1 MTQPPL
7 PPGDLLLHAGDLSIV
22 GSQAEIQEQLN
33 WLSSQPHTHK
43 IVIAGNHDV
52 LFDPAFLEANPVRK
66 FMNPDAKASGLNL
79 GSVIYLQDESVTL
92 KLAKGG
98 VERELKIYGSPKT
111 PQYGSSAFQVPPTQ
125 DVWSGKAPEETDILL
140 THGPPRN
147 HLDGGLRAGCINL
160 AREVMRVRPRVVLFG
175 HVHAGYGIEEVRLD
189 RVRSLY

>member
-1 MTQPPL
+1 MRGHTTPPNRPKDPITVVCISDTHMTQPPL
-7 PPGDLLLHAGDLSIV
+7 PQGDLLLHTGDLSIV

-43 IVIAGNHDV
+43 IVITGNHDV
-52 LFDPAFLEANPVRK
+52 LFDPAFLEANPVCK
-66 FMNPDAKASGLNL
+66 FMNLDAKASDLNL

-125 DVWSGKAPEETDILL
+125 DV
-140 THGPPRN
+140 
-147 HLDGGLRAGCINL
+147 
-160 AREVMRVRPRVVLFG
+160 
-175 HVHAGYGIEEVRLD
+175 
-189 RVRSLY
+189 